1 MAEQMISHRS
11 GATKTKEAAIDLSI
25 IAMGIALAFEIG
37 RYMGYKFPVELETKA
52 ALFLM
57 ALAGTIARTV
67 RHWALYLRGRE

>member
-1 MAEQMISHRS
+1 MGEKMTSPRS

-25 IAMGIALAFEIG
+25 IAMGIALAFEIA
-37 RYMGYKFPVELETKA
+37 RYMGHAIPEGLETKA